1 VAVGEDGPTHQ
12 PVEQVAALR
21 TIPNLVVVRPA
32 DANETAF
39 AWKLAL
45 NRREGPTAIILTR
58 QKVPIIDQ
66 TRFASPEG
74 LQRGGY
80 VLADAPHGQ
89 PEVLIIATGSE
100 VHLALGAYDRMV
112 EEGVGVRV
120 VSMPSWEV
128 FEAQEVAYREEVLPA
143 KVKARLAIEAAVP
156 MGWERY
162 VGDQGRVIGIERFG
176 ASAPGA
182 LVLEKF
188 GFTAEA
194 VVAAVREMIERS

>member
-1 VAVGEDGPTHQ
+1 
-12 PVEQVAALR
+12 
-21 TIPNLVVVRPA
+21 
-32 DANETAF
+32 
-39 AWKLAL
+39 
-45 NRREGPTAIILTR
+45 
-58 QKVPIIDQ
+58 
-66 TRFASPEG
+66 
-74 LQRGGY
+74 
-80 VLADAPHGQ
+80 
-89 PEVLIIATGSE
+89 
-100 VHLALGAYDRMV
+100 
-112 EEGVGVRV
+112 
-120 VSMPSWEV
+120 
-128 FEAQEVAYREEVLPA
+128 LPA